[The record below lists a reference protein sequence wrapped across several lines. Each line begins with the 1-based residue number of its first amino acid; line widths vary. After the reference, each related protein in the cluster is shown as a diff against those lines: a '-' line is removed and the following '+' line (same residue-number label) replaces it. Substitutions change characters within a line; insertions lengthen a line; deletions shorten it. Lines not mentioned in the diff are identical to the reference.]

1 MKLTLKDWI
10 LATRPWSFP
19 ASAMPVIVTLAW
31 LYANGIE
38 VNWWLGAAA
47 LVNIILVH
55 AAGNVW
61 SDYFDYKRGVDRE
74 DTFGVKILTSG
85 KFTTKQVLRLSIT
98 LQVLAIVMGL
108 FMVYATGLLLLWIG
122 IAGIALSLLYPP
134 LKYHA
139 LGDLVILLC
148 YSVLPMLGT
157 SFIACGAVHYPVLW
171 LAVPVGLI
179 TVAILHANNT
189 RDIETDQRAQI
200 SNFPMF
206 AGRKVSSWIY
216 VFEVL
221 FPYLWMIGLVV
232 AQVISWPALFT
243 LLSLPLAWKNVRM
256 MMNYREGGIAS
267 FATLDE
273 KTAQLQLA
281 FSTLL
286 VIGLVVMHII

>member
-1 MKLTLKDWI
+1 M
-10 LATRPWSFP
+10 A
-19 ASAMPVIVTLAW
+19 
-31 LYANGIE
+31 
-38 VNWWLGAAA
+38 GAAA

-157 SFIACGAVHYPVLW
+157 SFIASGAVHYPVLW

-200 SNFPMF
+200 STFPMF